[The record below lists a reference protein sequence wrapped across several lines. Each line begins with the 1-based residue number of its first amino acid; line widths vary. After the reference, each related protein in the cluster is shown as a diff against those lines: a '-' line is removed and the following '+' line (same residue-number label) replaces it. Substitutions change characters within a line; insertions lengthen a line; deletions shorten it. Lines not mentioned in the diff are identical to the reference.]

1 MEFPE
6 GANRKLPRSFL
17 SLLEGYYFSTRR
29 AASFSDDCEA
39 FERGEA
45 MPSVFWSGKLS
56 LLMKLMVNINNL
68 LALITG
74 NARDT
79 AAMKK
84 RIKLGY
90 EGACSDHVTHYDDFG
105 MEHYTKI
112 AARLLEGVDLR
123 DKEVLDLGSGTGII
137 SVLVLEQGASKLTCG
152 DISEYM
158 LGQCKKKIMAQG
170 YGAEKVDFRQLDAE
184 SLPYADN
191 SFDTVVSGMLLGLVP
206 NQQKVVTEMA
216 RVMRPGG
223 IFALSTHAPECW
235 WETSDAAFRA
245 IPKRYTLGYR
255 VEYWPRKEIEI
266 RRLLVQAGLV
276 DIKTRKLF
284 WQDNFQTGGQA
295 YDFFASVSASWWNA
309 KFPPDKIEEISNK
322 TRDYFE
328 RKKVLQITHD
338 IILAFGNKP

>member
-1 MEFPE
+1 
-6 GANRKLPRSFL
+6 
-17 SLLEGYYFSTRR
+17 
-29 AASFSDDCEA
+29 
-39 FERGEA
+39 
-45 MPSVFWSGKLS
+45 MPSVFWTGKLS

-79 AAMKK
+79 TAMKQ
-84 RIKLGY
+84 RTKLGY
-90 EGACSDHVTHYDDFG
+90 EGVCSDHVTHYDDFG
-105 MEHYTKI
+105 MKHYTKI
-112 AARLLEGVDLR
+112 ATKLIEEVDLR
-123 DKEVLDLGSGTGII
+123 GKEVLDVGCGTGII
-137 SVLVLEQGASKLTCG
+137 SILVLKQGAAKLTCG

-158 LGQCKKKIMAQG
+158 LGQCKKKMIAQG
-170 YGAEKVDFRQLDAE
+170 YSAEKVDFRQIDAE

-191 SFDTVVSGMLLGLVP
+191 SFDVVVSGMLLGLVP
-206 NQQKVVTEMA
+206 NQQKVVTEMT
-216 RVMRPGG
+216 RVIRSGG
-223 IFALSTHAPECW
+223 ILAFSTHGPECW

-266 RRLLVQAGLV
+266 HRWLVRAGLV

-284 WQDNFQTGGQA
+284 WQDKFQIGSHA

-309 KFPPDKIEEISNK
+309 KLPPDRIEEISKK

-328 RKKVLQITHD
+328 HKKVTQITHD
-338 IILAFGNKP
+338 IILAFGHKP